1 MSSSPIEEN
10 NKRNLRSRAHA
21 RLTGDAKSASAGA
34 SASAALG
41 VLHELASSPDT
52 ASDALA
58 LLHELQVHQVELDLQ
73 ADELRGTRTELEA
86 ALVRQIQLY
95 DFAPVALFTID
106 RDTCLHEVNL
116 TGAQML
122 GVDRDALVGQDLNH
136 FIAETSQAA
145 LRSLL
150 IEAFESAAAL
160 QTCTLQLVAQPAES
174 SPKAPLVQ
182 ATLRI
187 DPAGSHYFVALC
199 AINQPASP

>member
-1 MSSSPIEEN
+1 MSSSQIEEN

-95 DFAPVALFTID
+95 DFAPMGLFTVD
-106 RDTCLHEVNL
+106 RQTCVHEANL

-122 GVDRDALVGQDLNH
+122 GIDRDALIGQDLDQ
-136 FIAETSQAA
+136 FIATPGKSM

-150 IEAFESAAAL
+150 VNAADTPAAPN
-160 QTCTLQLVAQPAES
+160 TCTLQLTTQPTES
-174 SPKAPLVQ
+174 RQMPPFVQ
-182 ATLRI
+182 ASVRV
-187 DPAGSHYFVALC
+187 DPAGGHYFVALC
-199 AINQPASP
+199 AITQPASP